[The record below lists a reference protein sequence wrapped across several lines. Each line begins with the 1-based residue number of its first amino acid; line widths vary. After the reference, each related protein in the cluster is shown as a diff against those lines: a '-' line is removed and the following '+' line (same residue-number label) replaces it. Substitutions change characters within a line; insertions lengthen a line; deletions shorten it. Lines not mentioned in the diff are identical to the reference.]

1 MIVNGLVLQKVEF
14 SRNREE
20 TEMEEQT
27 SNKTVKISAKS
38 RLGPIQT
45 ANTPAVPEDH
55 SDHNIIHNV
64 TVLAN
69 TILEAAKKYTPRG
82 RRNN

>member
-38 RLGPIQT
+38 LF
-45 ANTPAVPEDH
+45 PE
-55 SDHNIIHNV
+55 
-64 TVLAN
+64 
-69 TILEAAKKYTPRG
+69 ILLDK
-82 RRNN
+82 